1 VDSPSSPADPSG
13 ALSGTQNDTDA
24 TSPFGSRPA
33 RRRRA
38 VPSLLLLA
46 MFALASRYSDNARA
60 APPPPADPSTMW
72 SAGDEY
78 LDRAKTLLDS
88 SYASSR
94 PSTVQALLL
103 MGYREIG
110 IGAMAQAWTYIGM
123 GIRMA
128 QDLGMHRAADGWE
141 RVGLG
146 GRLFDAAEISERRR
160 IWYGCV
166 IMDKYVSTYI
176 GRPLMIFEWDFDTTL
191 PDEDDP
197 EEYDEWAVE
206 TARGERSPPGV
217 PGRSISCFNAS
228 ASLCECLV
236 VDLGYRFFFVDPVF
250 LDTAN
255 ILCLIVQTI
264 YAVRTASSRHLE
276 AATFE
281 GLLDKWYLEL
291 PEHLRFDVGA
301 ATAGKAPAPLPN
313 VLTLHM
319 QYWCAVLLLHRP
331 FIRHVVQAK
340 QRAQQ
345 QQGDAMGVGAQ
356 GVVGTGMSEDPEM
369 RAIAV
374 KRYELCNAAANH
386 ITSIGECLFVLRNME
401 LLLMFVAYSFVIPGE
416 VPDHSLPCVPVL
428 LCIHCWDYA

>member
-1 VDSPSSPADPSG
+1 
-13 ALSGTQNDTDA
+13 
-24 TSPFGSRPA
+24 
-33 RRRRA
+33 
-38 VPSLLLLA
+38 
-46 MFALASRYSDNARA
+46 
-60 APPPPADPSTMW
+60 
-72 SAGDEY
+72 
-78 LDRAKTLLDS
+78 
-88 SYASSR
+88 
-94 PSTVQALLL
+94 
-103 MGYREIG
+103 
-110 IGAMAQAWTYIGM
+110 
-123 GIRMA
+123 
-128 QDLGMHRAADGWE
+128 
-141 RVGLG
+141 
-146 GRLFDAAEISERRR
+146 
-160 IWYGCV
+160 
-166 IMDKYVSTYI
+166 
-176 GRPLMIFEWDFDTTL
+176 
-191 PDEDDP
+191 
-197 EEYDEWAVE
+197 
-206 TARGERSPPGV
+206 
-217 PGRSISCFNAS
+217 
-228 ASLCECLV
+228 
-236 VDLGYRFFFVDPVF
+236 

-345 QQGDAMGVGAQ
+345 QQGEGMGVGGQ

-386 ITSIGECLFVLRNME
+386 ITSIGEGLFVLPNMG
-401 LLLMFVAYSFVIPGE
+401 LLLMFVAYSVIIPGE

-428 LCIHCWDYA
+428 LCIYCWDYA